1 MGGGFDC
8 LRGRLPTGLDASVAM
23 ILAVPWP
30 LLEAPYRL
38 QLELADADGAVA
50 GGFRLRAELESTP
63 PAGWREGAPLT
74 VPLVFP
80 VRAELGEPGRY
91 AVRCLIEGEER
102 GQGGVRGGAGCLS
115 GGADAGQSVTPSH
128 HTGSVVSSRGCASPI
143 GTSSARDTVTSCPD
157 MS

>member
-1 MGGGFDC
+1 MTFSHEPADFLWPSRIELTSLLLAESAQVSDGKLFVMGGGFDC

-23 ILAVPWP
+23 ILNVPWP
-30 LLEAPYRL
+30 LLEVPYHL

-63 PAGWREGAPLT
+63 PSGWREGSPLT

-80 VRAELGEPGRY
+80 VRAELGAPGRY

-102 GQGGVRGGAGCLS
+102 GRVAFEVEQA
-115 GGADAGQSVTPSH
+115 A
-128 HTGSVVSSRGCASPI
+128 
-143 GTSSARDTVTSCPD
+143 
-157 MS
+157 